1 MAVSSERESELGHQ
15 RVEVNNKAVMVTT
28 GVSDPESSHNGV
40 YCEYLIFVCISQR
53 LSSDVIKLTQI
64 PITVPASALCYI

>member
-1 MAVSSERESELGHQ
+1 MCLDVGRLALAVSSERESELGHQ

-40 YCEYLIFVCISQR
+40 YCEYLSLFAFHRDSL
-53 LSSDVIKLTQI
+53 LS
-64 PITVPASALCYI
+64 